1 MQGLLKN
8 LGRSYSARFLGG
20 AGYRH
25 RFENMALGGL
35 VSASLLFTSSAMFGA
50 MTTIELCPLVAKSTL
65 VSQMDTSKTISVV
78 LALPSS
84 DPAGLKTFVDHVS
97 KPGDPLF
104 RQCITPQEF
113 ATRFGGSASDY
124 QFLMDW
130 AVSNN
135 LTVSQESVGRTT
147 LTVRGSVAVLNR
159 LFKTEINNY
168 KTSDGVPYYSA
179 GIAPTVPAEIAS
191 KVVAVIGL
199 TSGTPNAAL
208 AKVGKTLG
216 EHPEANSALKPAG
229 RTEALGTGP
238 GGTYGPQDLHTA
250 YSVPTWGSLV
260 KGQTLAIF
268 EQGYYNPAD
277 VSFYETYFKTGS
289 SVKQVPIS
297 VDHSPI
303 LVESAIEVEACL
315 DVDMIIAMNPK
326 VAKVLV
332 YIDDY

>member
-1 MQGLLKN
+1 MQGLFKTW
-8 LGRSYSARFLGG
+8 GRSYSARLLGC
-20 AGYRH
+20 AGYR
-25 RFENMALGGL
+25 RPFGSMALGGL

-50 MTTIELCPLVAKSTL
+50 MTTIELCPLVAKSSL
-65 VSQMDTSKTISVV
+65 VSQMEMSKSVSVV

-84 DPAGLKTFVDHVS
+84 DPAGLKAFVDHVS
-97 KPGDPLF
+97 QPGDPLF
-104 RQCITPQEF
+104 RQYITPQEF
-113 ATRFGGSASDY
+113 ANRFGGSASDY

-135 LTVSQESVGRTT
+135 LTISQESVGRTT

-159 LFKTEINNY
+159 LFKTQINNY
-168 KTSDGVPYYSA
+168 KTSDGVAFYSA

-216 EHPEANSALKPAG
+216 ENPAADAALKPAG

-250 YSVPTWGSLV
+250 YSIPSWGSLV
-260 KGQTLAIF
+260 TGQTLAIF

-277 VSFYETYFKTGS
+277 VSYYQTYFKTGS

-297 VDHSPI
+297 VNHSPI
-303 LVESAIEVEACL
+303 FVESAIEVEGLSRCL
-315 DVDMIIAMNPK
+315 HDHRDKPQGG
-326 VAKVLV
+326 
-332 YIDDY
+332 